1 MEQIDSQMMRDALAE
16 ALVES
21 LPKALPQTAKEL
33 VRDPEFW
40 SAASK
45 GIQEHAS
52 NKAGGMIMSFVWSAA
67 SKMIL
72 FVILGSIVYA
82 IGGWAMVAKIFGG
95 SIK

>member
-21 LPKALPQTAKEL
+21 LPKALPRTAKEL

-40 SAASK
+40 SAANA
-45 GIQEHAS
+45 GLQEHVS
-52 NKAGGMIMSFVWSAA
+52 NKAGGLIMHVVWSAV
-67 SKMIL
+67 SKVIL
-72 FVILGSIVYA
+72 FVILGSVVYGL
-82 IGGWAMVAKIFGG
+82 GGWGMVAKIFGG